1 MSEDLKVSPPTPQGA
16 QFSPPPPLKALLR
29 RAAEPTRRRLRAV
42 TGRVHVQIRPFLE
55 KLSERFLD
63 PTYTVDQIRREAGAT
78 DWHVRRFGK
87 ELGIPPGELR
97 MALRVEV
104 TTWLLRE
111 TSLSL
116 EKISRLV
123 GYDSLRALQ
132 WLFRRSCHFTP
143 SQGRSYLRQVRPE
156 LRELGDELR
165 GWYFWVRLHR
175 GELEAEDFDRA
186 AAYLLRRFGPS

>member
-1 MSEDLKVSPPTPQGA
+1 MSEDLQFSPPTPQG
-16 QFSPPPPLKALLR
+16 ALLR
-29 RAAEPTRRRLRAV
+29 RAAEPTRRRLLAV

-63 PTYTVDQIRREAGAT
+63 PSYTVDQIRREAGAT
-78 DWHVRRFGK
+78 DWHVRLFGQ

-97 MALRVEV
+97 GALRVEV
-104 TTWLLRE
+104 TTCLLRE
-111 TSLSL
+111 TSLPL

-132 WLFRRSCHFTP
+132 GLFRRSCQFTP
-143 SQGRSYLRQVRPE
+143 SKGRTYLRQVRAE
-156 LRELGDELR
+156 YRELGDEIR

-186 AAYLLRRFGPS
+186 AAYLLRRFDPS